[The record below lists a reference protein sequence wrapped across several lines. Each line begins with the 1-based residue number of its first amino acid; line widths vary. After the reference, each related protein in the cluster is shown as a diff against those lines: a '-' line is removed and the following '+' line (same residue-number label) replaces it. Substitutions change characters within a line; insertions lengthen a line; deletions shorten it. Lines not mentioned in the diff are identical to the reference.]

1 MYKLESAVD
10 EIDDA
15 KVSKTDQYEDIIKEA
30 RKIADAA
37 LSAAEESKRDRN
49 CRYLYKMILQIVA
62 DIVFLGF
69 IIGEASFTGVLVHP
83 TT

>member
-1 MYKLESAVD
+1 MDEMYKLESAVD

-37 LSAAEESKRDRN
+37 LVAAEESK
-49 CRYLYKMILQIVA
+49 K
-62 DIVFLGF
+62 DIKL
-69 IIGEASFTGVLVHP
+69 
-83 TT
+83 